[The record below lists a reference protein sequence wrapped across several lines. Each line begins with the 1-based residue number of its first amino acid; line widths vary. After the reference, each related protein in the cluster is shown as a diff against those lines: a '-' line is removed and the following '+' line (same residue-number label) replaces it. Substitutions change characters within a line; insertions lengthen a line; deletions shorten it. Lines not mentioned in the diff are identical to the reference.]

1 MGFIEG
7 QLVAWNTVQATAS
20 GGKPKPTALGRN
32 VARNFG
38 DDPQLGENLPVDPDN
53 MGKYRQ

>member
-1 MGFIEG
+1 MGFMEG

-38 DDPQLGENLPVDPDN
+38 DDPQLGENL
-53 MGKYRQ
+53 GLSTR